1 MMKLAIALLLT
12 MPSPNP
18 CLYIDHWKKRL
29 ALQQNQNLALADQ
42 ARQKLPQIIHLLTT
56 QFQVTQ
62 IILFGSLA
70 KGTFHQ
76 GSDVD
81 LAVAGI
87 PPKHY
92 FSALAIVNRLS
103 DSFQIDLKPLED
115 LEPQFYQRVIQTGE
129 CLYGAD
135 ICRSNSGNCF

>member
-1 MMKLAIALLLT
+1 MRLAIAFLLPMST
-12 MPSPNP
+12 PNLFP
-18 CLYIDHWKKRL
+18 YIDRWKHRL
-29 ALQQNQNLALADQ
+29 ALQEEQNRVLAHQ
-42 ARQKLPQIIHLLTT
+42 ARQTIPQLTQLLTEH
-56 QFQVTQ
+56 FHATQ

-76 GSDVD
+76 DSDID

-87 PPKHY
+87 PPEDY
-92 FSALAIVNRLS
+92 FSALAALNRLS
-103 DSFQIDLKPLED
+103 PSFQIDLKPLED

-135 ICRSNSGNCF
+135 ICRSASGNCF

>member
-1 MMKLAIALLLT
+1 MLRQN
-12 MPSPNP
+12 S
-18 CLYIDHWKKRL
+18 CLYVDRWKHRI
-29 ALQQNQNLALADQ
+29 ALQQNQNRALADQ
-42 ARQKLPQIIHLLTT
+42 AKQKLPQIVHLLTA
-56 QFQVTQ
+56 QFQATQ

-70 KGTFHQ
+70 KGTFRQ
-76 GSDVD
+76 GSDID

-87 PPKHY
+87 PPQQY
-92 FSALAIVNRLS
+92 FSALAAANRLS

-135 ICRSNSGNCF
+135 ICRSDSRNCV